1 MIAQAVMYP
10 DFPKGL
16 DFITSIHT
24 KEPYY
29 KDEGKKWF
37 KMNSTEE
44 DFWIY
49 NAKDSVVAFEALGR
63 LYGDLVGQD
72 NLDAYKEQARL
83 IEPIIYMNERGM
95 KVDFGGLD
103 KASRDADDQIKTL
116 TQQFKDICGYDLNVG
131 SPAQLKDYFYKVRG
145 KGPMSI
151 ERQDRQQQ
159 IKTLSRDSQERGI
172 KKLLYFLKFVD
183 SLNLKI
189 HISTS
194 PWTKTIDFDVLSIQ
208 LVPHQGDSPVPK
220 QSLELEL
227 TCRTSRMSFD
237 STSLQTPTA

>member
-1 MIAQAVMYP
+1 M
-10 DFPKGL
+10 
-16 DFITSIHT
+16 
-24 KEPYY
+24 
-29 KDEGKKWF
+29 
-37 KMNSTEE
+37 
-44 DFWIY
+44 
-49 NAKDSVVAFEALGR
+49 
-63 LYGDLVGQD
+63 
-72 NLDAYKEQARL
+72 
-83 IEPIIYMNERGM
+83 
-95 KVDFGGLD
+95 
-103 KASRDADDQIKTL
+103 
-116 TQQFKDICGYDLNVG
+116 G
-131 SPAQLKDYFYKVRG
+131 SPAQLKDYFYKVKG

-227 TCRTSRMSFD
+227 ICKTSRMSFD